1 MAEVNPP
8 SFLENGCYTAQHD
21 RLLFGTTI
29 CSPGVREAGGTGS
42 DLRVGANTV
51 SPRTVNIANGEAFVP
66 GTAIDNQGM
75 YYVNNDAHV
84 QVTLGPPDPTDTR
97 IDLIVARVYD
107 GQYGG
112 DPADSYWQLE
122 AVTGTP
128 SPAPIPPELPDNSLA
143 LAAVTIEPG
152 ATILQPS
159 MIADLREPWVYCPDM
174 SRNLMPGMDLNDLR
188 WPGKFVAPTDSIAA
202 GILNWPTPHGDK
214 YSGLVEVLDKP
225 GYGERIQRITE
236 FARNNFVV
244 WERHL
249 TGAVGNE
256 QWGPWFCVNGPGRWR
271 KTGIYTIDTSNFTG
285 DTSTGGSTVS
295 GMNMCYGRVEISF
308 RVNSVRDLVFESG
321 GELPGNI
328 ADVTIGQ
335 IVNPNYRPGKDEH
348 IQAVV
353 PGRATCW
360 VRVRSGGDITLT
372 HGVPG
377 STITP
382 SRNID
387 INGSWK
393 VSADGLE

>member
-29 CSPGVREAGGTGS
+29 CAPGVREAGGVGS
-42 DLRVGANTV
+42 ALRVGANTV
-51 SPRTVNIANGEAFVP
+51 NPRTVNIASGEAFVR

-84 QVTLGPPDPTDTR
+84 QVTLAPPDPTDTR

-128 SPAPIPPELPDNSLA
+128 SPAPVPPELPANSLA

-152 ATILQPS
+152 TTILQSS
-159 MIADLREPWVYCPDM
+159 MIADLREPWVYCPDT
-174 SRNLMPGMDLNDLR
+174 SRNLTPGMDLNDLR
-188 WPGKFVAPTDSIAA
+188 WPGKFVAATDSIAN

-225 GYGERIQRITE
+225 GYGERIQRVTE

-249 TGAVGNE
+249 TGAAGNE
-256 QWGPWFCVNGPGRWR
+256 QWGPWLSTGGPGRWAGV
-271 KTGIYTIDTSNFTG
+271 TAGLYTINTSNFTG
-285 DTSTGGSTVS
+285 PSAPTGASD
-295 GMNMCYGRVEISF
+295 YGLRMTNGEIEVAF
-308 RVNSVRDLVFESG
+308 RVRSVEELTFNSD
-321 GELPGNI
+321 GNI
-328 ADVTIGQ
+328 GDVNLGT
-335 IVNPNYRPGKDEH
+335 VTNPNYRPEH
-348 IQAVV
+348 DAYVPAVI
-353 PGRATCW
+353 PGRSTAW
-360 VRVRSGGDITLT
+360 VRFNSNGVVDLT
-372 HGVPG
+372 HGTPTFTI
-377 STITP
+377 STDL
-382 SRNID
+382 NID
-387 INGSWK
+387 VLGSWR
-393 VSADGLE
+393 ARGLQ